1 MELSELIESVDI
13 LEYISQYTEFTEK
26 NGEYWALS
34 PFKDEKTPSFSVR
47 KETNSFYDFSS
58 GIGGNVL
65 TFIRYYDKCGYAEAI
80 EKLKNYSGV
89 DGNVVTR
96 KKLATVEVAKRFMPP
111 KKVQKQ
117 SKSTVLPDD
126 YMERYEKRPD
136 KLAVWEREGISKGS
150 LDKFDVYYDS
160 FSDRLVYTKTDEFGY
175 ISYTDEGIAFASK
188 IFEVLNE
195 VKDNF
200 TDAYS
205 FNIESVPAERAAVIL
220 CQKDN
225 VLYDHNDKFIYSN
238 QWIPLSAK
246 CTIQEKLRLSSILD
260 EKCSGGSIAHIN
272 LESNFPNTETAWKML
287 NKIAQAGVIYF
298 AFNTRINE
306 CKNHHGFVGTD
317 HCPVCGE
324 PVFDTYQRIVGYL
337 VPSRAYSKDRFR
349 EFNTRQW
356 YSYAEAMSE

>member
-34 PFKDEKTPSFSVR
+34 PIKDEKTPSFSVR

-150 LDKFDVYYDS
+150 LNKFEVYYDS
-160 FSDRLVYTKTDEFGY
+160 FSDRLVYPIRNPDGKIVNVGGRTLDPAWKEKGLRKYTYFMAWGELKTIYGLAENM
-175 ISYTDEGIAFASK
+175 EGIREKGEIILFEGCKSVLLADTYGIHNTGAILTSHLNPNQMKLLVSLGCRVVFA
-188 IFEVLNE
+188 LD
-195 VKDNF
+195 KDVCIR
-200 TDAYS
+200 DDH
-205 FNIESVPAERAAVIL
+205 NIKRLKQFVNVEYIWDKEDL
-220 CQKDN
+220 LGDKDSP
-225 VLYDHNDKFIYSN
+225 VDRGQDTWEKLYDG
-238 QWIPLSAK
+238 
-246 CTIQEKLRLSSILD
+246 RLS
-260 EKCSGGSIAHIN
+260 
-272 LESNFPNTETAWKML
+272 W
-287 NKIAQAGVIYF
+287 
-298 AFNTRINE
+298 R
-306 CKNHHGFVGTD
+306 
-317 HCPVCGE
+317 
-324 PVFDTYQRIVGYL
+324 
-337 VPSRAYSKDRFR
+337 
-349 EFNTRQW
+349 
-356 YSYAEAMSE
+356 

>member
-34 PFKDEKTPSFSVR
+34 PFKDEKNPSFSVR

-89 DGNVVTR
+89 DGNVVAR

-150 LDKFDVYYDS
+150 LDKFGVYYDS
-160 FSDRLVYTKTDEFGY
+160 FSDRLVYPIRNPDGKIVNVGGRTLDPAWKEKGLRKYTYFMAWGELKTIYGLAENM
-175 ISYTDEGIAFASK
+175 EGIREKGEIILFEGCKSVLLADTYGVQNTGAILTSHLNPNQMKLLVSLGCRVVFA
-188 IFEVLNE
+188 LD
-195 VKDNF
+195 KDVCIR
-200 TDAYS
+200 DDH
-205 FNIESVPAERAAVIL
+205 NIKRLKQFVNVEYIWDKEDL
-220 CQKDN
+220 LGDKDSP
-225 VLYDHNDKFIYSN
+225 VDRGQDTWKKLYDG
-238 QWIPLSAK
+238 
-246 CTIQEKLRLSSILD
+246 RLS
-260 EKCSGGSIAHIN
+260 
-272 LESNFPNTETAWKML
+272 W
-287 NKIAQAGVIYF
+287 
-298 AFNTRINE
+298 R
-306 CKNHHGFVGTD
+306 
-317 HCPVCGE
+317 
-324 PVFDTYQRIVGYL
+324 
-337 VPSRAYSKDRFR
+337 
-349 EFNTRQW
+349 
-356 YSYAEAMSE
+356 

>member
-34 PFKDEKTPSFSVR
+34 PFKDEKNPSFSVR

-126 YMERYEKRPD
+126 YMERYEKKPD

-150 LDKFDVYYDS
+150 LDKFEVYYDS
-160 FSDRLVYTKTDEFGY
+160 FSDRLVYPIRNPDGKIVNVGGRTLDPAWKEKGLRKYTYFMAWGELKTIYGLAENM
-175 ISYTDEGIAFASK
+175 EGIREKGEIILFEGCKSVLLADTYGIHNTGAILTSHLNPNQMKLLVSLGCRVVFA
-188 IFEVLNE
+188 LD
-195 VKDNF
+195 KDVCIR
-200 TDAYS
+200 DDH
-205 FNIESVPAERAAVIL
+205 NIKRLKQFVNVEYIWDKEDL
-220 CQKDN
+220 LGDKDSP
-225 VLYDHNDKFIYSN
+225 VDRGQDTWEKLYDG
-238 QWIPLSAK
+238 
-246 CTIQEKLRLSSILD
+246 RLS
-260 EKCSGGSIAHIN
+260 
-272 LESNFPNTETAWKML
+272 W
-287 NKIAQAGVIYF
+287 
-298 AFNTRINE
+298 R
-306 CKNHHGFVGTD
+306 
-317 HCPVCGE
+317 
-324 PVFDTYQRIVGYL
+324 
-337 VPSRAYSKDRFR
+337 
-349 EFNTRQW
+349 
-356 YSYAEAMSE
+356 